1 MEFYGVVIIC
11 CNHISWWCLK
21 YHESKATLGF
31 MRHFENSEAWSAG
44 SQDLC
49 TLPHFQLNH
58 FHISIQWLSDW
69 MCHET
74 QTEWCMPLSN
84 DRGHFLQALR
94 NVAQWPN
101 TVESLEDPLVGFDQ
115 VVGLKTLDVLRWV
128 EMDFLFH
135 PTTFITANMNHQS
148 QSAESTYN
156 LLILWFFH
164 IISPWFLKCWF
175 CLIQC
180 RFLFSWPFQPRWG
193 GLITR
198 LARSTAKRCD
208 AIWPAPENFQ
218 RNTEQKHFFVTGAIG
233 CEWVPFL
240 YISVMFQGLDEDTWK
255 SEKGDDYKA
264 GCFFGDQKSMYEEF
278 SPKWTSK
285 RR

>member
-74 QTEWCMPLSN
+74 QAEWCMPLSN

-128 EMDFLFH
+128 EMGWDGFFVSPNDFHHCQHEPPKRIGRVKVQLAGFV
-135 PTTFITANMNHQS
+135 
-148 QSAESTYN
+148 
-156 LLILWFFH
+156 FFPH
-164 IISPWFLKCWF
+164 HFTMIGEFKGFVWINVHSFP
-175 CLIQC
+175 
-180 RFLFSWPFQPRWG
+180 WPFQPHWG

-233 CEWVPFL
+233 CEWVSFL

-264 GCFFGDQKSMYEEF
+264 QGVFWG
-278 SPKWTSK
+278 SK
-285 RR
+285 NHVWRVLSQMDI